1 MAAKKPIANYSGA
14 AKELQSGD
22 TLLGSDVL
30 ITGYASGAGTVAAT
44 DTVVAAINKLN
55 GNDGL
60 KQNLNLAIQANVASY
75 TLVLA
80 DNGKTITQTL
90 GTATNVTVPQ
100 NSSVAFP
107 IGCSIP
113 IVQLGA
119 GQVTIVAGTGTTLI
133 TSTGLKLRVQ
143 NSMAFLHKIA
153 TNTWV
158 VAGDLVA

>member
-1 MAAKKPIANYSGA
+1 MANKKPLVIYTGK
-14 AKELQSGD
+14 AKELQAGD
-22 TLLGSDVL
+22 SISAADLI
-30 ITGYASGAGTVAAT
+30 ITGYVSGAGTLAAT
-44 DTVVAAINKLN
+44 DTVLAAINKLN
-55 GNDGL
+55 GNDAL
-60 KQNLNLAIQANVASY
+60 KQNLNLTIQANIASY
-75 TLVLA
+75 TLVIA
-80 DNGKTITQTL
+80 DNGKTVTQNL

-113 IVQLGA
+113 VVQLGA

-133 TSTGLKLRVQ
+133 TSTGLKLRTQ

-153 TNTWV
+153 VNTWV